1 MASSVPLIEKKTFI
15 RWFLKNFQLKKREG
29 VWILN
34 YLLSE
39 DALLRNV
46 HFVEDAHYTERG
58 IIMSSVDDEGVPFR
72 YYRGKMMTQDAE
84 KCFHDLRLNS
94 QDHFYI
100 QMNFPGAY
108 TYINYLAVVEQNPFV
123 PTNVPV
129 SMQDEMTVVQVV
141 ENSLFLQQEE
151 KLLQQIDKALD
162 VGDKEKFY
170 ELTEALAKL
179 RSKAK

>member
-39 DALLRNV
+39 DALLKNV

-58 IIMSSVDDEGVPFR
+58 IIMSSVDHEGVPFR
-72 YYRGKMMTQDAE
+72 YYRGKVMTQDAE
-84 KCFHDLRLNS
+84 KCFHDLRLNP
-94 QDHFYI
+94 QDEFYI

-108 TYINYLAVVEQNPFV
+108 TYINYLSVVEQNPFV
-123 PTNVPV
+123 PQHTPLT
-129 SMQDEMTVVQVV
+129 MKDEMTVVQVI
-141 ENSLFLQQEE
+141 ENSLFIQQEE
-151 KLLQQIDKALD
+151 KLLQQIDEALD
-162 VGDKEKFY
+162 TGDQETFY
-170 ELTEALAKL
+170 KLTDALAKL
-179 RSKAK
+179 RAKSK

>member
-39 DALLRNV
+39 DAILRNV

-58 IIMSSVDDEGVPFR
+58 IIMSSVEHEGVPFR
-72 YYRGKMMTQDAE
+72 YYRGKVMTQDAE
-84 KCFHDLRLNS
+84 KCFHDLRLNP

-100 QMNFPGAY
+100 QINFPGAY
-108 TYINYLAVVEQNPFV
+108 TYINYLSVVERNPFV
-123 PTNVPV
+123 PHNVPLT
-129 SMQDEMTVVQVV
+129 MKDEMTVVQLI
-141 ENSLFLQQEE
+141 ENSLFIQQEE
-151 KLLQQIDKALD
+151 NILSQIDDALD
-162 VGDKEKFY
+162 TGDQERFY
-170 ELTEALAKL
+170 ELTETLAKL
-179 RSKAK
+179 RNKTK

>member
-58 IIMSSVDDEGVPFR
+58 IIMSSVDHEGVPFR
-72 YYRGKMMTQDAE
+72 YYRGKVMTQDAE
-84 KCFHDLRLNS
+84 KCFHDLRLNA
-94 QDHFYI
+94 QGEFYI
-100 QMNFPGAY
+100 QINFPGAY
-108 TYINYLAVVEQNPFV
+108 TYINYLSVVEQNPFV
-123 PTNVPV
+123 PQNAPITLK
-129 SMQDEMTVVQVV
+129 DEMTVVQVI
-141 ENSLFLQQEE
+141 ENSLYIQQEE
-151 KLLQQIDKALD
+151 KLLEQIDEALD
-162 VGDKEKFY
+162 AGDQERFY
-170 ELTEALAKL
+170 QLTDTLAKL
-179 RSKAK
+179 RAQVK